1 MFEGI
6 NPIKITIDLRQSIT
20 YINESTDYKEP
31 GCIRRV
37 VSWQRP

>member
-1 MFEGI
+1 M
-6 NPIKITIDLRQSIT
+6 TIHYICT
-20 YINESTDYKEP
+20 YINESTDYKES